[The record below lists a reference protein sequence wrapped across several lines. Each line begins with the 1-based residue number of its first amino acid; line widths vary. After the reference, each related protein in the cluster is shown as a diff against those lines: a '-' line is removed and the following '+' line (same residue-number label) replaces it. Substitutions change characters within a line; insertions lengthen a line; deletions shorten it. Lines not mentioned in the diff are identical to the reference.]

1 MAEQESEYVKLI
13 SSDGFEF
20 IIHREAAMRSGTIKN
35 MLSGAANFTELLENQ
50 VTFRDIKA
58 VILETACRYLYYKWQ
73 NEGST
78 TEIPE
83 FVIEP
88 ELALETLMAADFLD
102 C

>member
-1 MAEQESEYVKLI
+1 VYLKP
-13 SSDGFEF
+13 
-20 IIHREAAMRSGTIKN
+20 
-35 MLSGAANFTELLENQ
+35 
-50 VTFRDIKA
+50 FRA

-102 C
+102 CKFWLGCCFYATVS